1 MIRGKGGITMH
12 KREPL
17 FDEYEAALLLESY
30 VEVRNGKD
38 RKETLHSLSAVLR
51 QLAINRGQKIDEAF
65 RNDDGLKGRLEAMEN
80 AWTNGEKGAKRSTE
94 LFRKIVDFYWH
105 NRPAYD
111 EVLQKAKQMARI
123 PESMDFSK
131 KIEEVKKRY
140 SSVSAHRKADTEQLK
155 KVIIRVVIDGFISG
169 QNERYSYEEHLTIE
183 PTGIWYERN
192 PRIETSD
199 NRFCHWSY
207 HTDSTSFKNLFLQL
221 ALSVNE
227 SMLKIKKTKTH
238 KNSDFTITIT
248 VTNAEHSSEIKT
260 CAYRNL
266 PLEFE
271 KAVAVI
277 LKLIPGLEKR
287 PELLNW

>member
-1 MIRGKGGITMH
+1 MH

-65 RNDDGLKGRLEAMEN
+65 RNEDGLKGRLAAMEN
-80 AWTNGEKGAKRSTE
+80 AWTNGRESAKRTTE
-94 LFRKIVDFYWH
+94 LFRKIVDSYWH

-111 EVLQKAKQMARI
+111 EALQKAKQMARS
-123 PESMDFSK
+123 PESIALSK
-131 KIEEVKKRY
+131 KIEEDKMRY
-140 SSVSAHRKADTEQLK
+140 SGHREALTEQLK
-155 KVIIRVVIDGFISG
+155 KAIVRVILDGFISG

-183 PTGIWYERN
+183 PTGIWYVRN
-192 PRIETSD
+192 PRIETPD
-199 NRFCHWSY
+199 NRFVHWSY
-207 HTDSTSFKNLFLQL
+207 HTDSASFQNLFLQL
-221 ALSVNE
+221 ALSVYE
-227 SMLKIKKTKTH
+227 SMSKIKKTESH
-238 KNSDFTITIT
+238 KDSDFTIAIT
-248 VTNAEHSSEIKT
+248 VISAEHSSKIKT

-277 LKLIPGLEKR
+277 LKMIPGFEKR